1 MTDDTGSEATT
12 DRDAGERRFAP
23 NPDVVTQ
30 RLDDELVVV
39 HLRTNRIFLLNH
51 TAARYWELLDS
62 DLNSGEI
69 EATLMRE
76 FDVEASALR
85 KEINDFRQTLASEE
99 LINGNHDS

>member
-1 MTDDTGSEATT
+1 MTDETGSEATT
-12 DRDAGERRFAP
+12 DRDPGELRFAP

-39 HLRTNRIFLLNH
+39 HLRTNRIFLLNR

-62 DLNSGEI
+62 DLNSAEI
-69 EATLMRE
+69 EATLMQE

-85 KEINDFRQTLASEE
+85 EEINGFLQTLAGEE

>member
-1 MTDDTGSEATT
+1 MADEPGSEPTN

-30 RLDDELVVV
+30 RLDEELVVV
-39 HLRTNRIFLLNH
+39 HLRTNRIFLLNR

-62 DLNSGEI
+62 DLNSAEI

-76 FDVEASALR
+76 FDVEVSALR
-85 KEINDFRQTLASEE
+85 QEIHEFLQTLASEE
-99 LINGNHDS
+99 LINGNHGS

>member
-1 MTDDTGSEATT
+1 MTDETGNEATS
-12 DRDAGERRFAP
+12 DHDAGERRFAP

-39 HLRTNRIFLLNH
+39 HLRTNRIFLLNR

-62 DLNSGEI
+62 GLNSAEI

-85 KEINDFRQTLASEE
+85 DEINGFLPTLAGEE

>member
-1 MTDDTGSEATT
+1 MTDETGSEAKT
-12 DRDAGERRFAP
+12 DRDAGQRRFAP

-39 HLRTNRIFLLNH
+39 HLRTNRIFLLNR

-62 DLNSGEI
+62 DLNSAEI

-85 KEINDFRQTLASEE
+85 EEINGFLHTLASEE

>member
-1 MTDDTGSEATT
+1 MADETGSEATN
-12 DRDAGERRFAP
+12 DRDAGERLFAP

-39 HLRTNRIFLLNH
+39 HLRTNRIFLLNR

-62 DLNSGEI
+62 NLNSAEI

-76 FDVEASALR
+76 FEVEASALR
-85 KEINDFRQTLASEE
+85 EEINGFLQTLASEE

>member
-1 MTDDTGSEATT
+1 MTDETGSEATN
-12 DRDAGERRFAP
+12 DHDAGERRFAP

-39 HLRTNRIFLLNH
+39 HLRTNRIFLLNR

-62 DLNSGEI
+62 DLNSADI

-85 KEINDFRQTLASEE
+85 DEIDGFLQTLASDE